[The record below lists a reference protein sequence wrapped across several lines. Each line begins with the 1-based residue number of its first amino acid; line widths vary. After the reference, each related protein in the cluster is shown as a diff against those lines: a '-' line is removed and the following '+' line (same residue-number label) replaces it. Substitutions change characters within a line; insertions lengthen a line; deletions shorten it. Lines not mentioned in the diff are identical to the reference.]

1 MNTNRQVI
9 LLLDVIEA
17 IKGQV
22 FMHNHRVSIYRPII
36 RSFIREGMEKR
47 AIMARCMGRD
57 PAFDAALS
65 GDLSSPVRPGPN
77 HSMR

>member
-1 MNTNRQVI
+1 MNEHRNSV
-9 LLLDVIEA
+9 LLLDIIEA
-17 IKGQV
+17 VKGQV

-36 RSFIREGMEKR
+36 RSFIREGLEKR

-65 GDLSSPVRPGPN
+65 GDLSSPVRLGPN

>member
-17 IKGQV
+17 VKGQV

-36 RSFIREGMEKR
+36 RSFIREGLEKQ

-57 PAFDAALS
+57 PAFDDALKVEP
-65 GDLSSPVRPGPN
+65 SSPVRPGPN
-77 HSMR
+77 RSMR